1 MLEHVREARLHEV
14 LSRVP
19 SEPIDNKVV
28 VEGFCGR
35 VPVGVSGRLMIKK
48 KGWRSAVL
56 QVDFGEGEIGDPD
69 EVVAAD
75 HGHQNPESM
84 PKSIILLCVASQAPL
99 QV

>member
-28 VEGFCGR
+28 VEGFRGR

-75 HGHQNPESM
+75 HGRCQSM
-84 PKSIILLCVASQAPL
+84 PKCNA
-99 QV
+99 